1 MISKFRNKKAN
12 VVLDVMMVLIVIFV
26 FALISIFGGYIFNN
40 INEEIQADEDFNT
53 LTKTTLAEVESNY
66 TSSFDGVIVFGLI
79 LLWIMAIVASFMI
92 DSHPAFFIISLI
104 LLVFV
109 LIAAGVLSNVYED
122 LSLDDDLDDTF
133 RAFSMTSFIMTH
145 LVEFLVVIIVTVSIS
160 LYAKSRFT

>member
-1 MISKFRNKKAN
+1 MISKFKNKKGN

-26 FALISIFGGYIFNN
+26 FALISIFGGYIFENLN
-40 INEEIQADEDFNT
+40 DEVQADEDFNT
-53 LTKTTLAEVESNY
+53 LTKTTMSGVQSSYNA
-66 TSSFDGVIVFGLI
+66 SFDGVIVFGLI

-122 LSLDDDLDDTF
+122 LSADPELEGTF
-133 RAFSMTSFIMTH
+133 ASFSMTTFIMTH
-145 LVEFLVVIIVTVSIS
+145 LVEFLVVVIVTVSIS
-160 LYAKSRFT
+160 LYAKSRFS